1 MKIATQKNVGRM
13 MTLFALRAALA
24 LFLLSPLLA
33 QSSGGDFVL
42 SAPVFDSILVLKSRA
57 QFAGAVASL
66 NFRGKEFIDSHD
78 HGRLLQSASSFDGYG
93 ECYNPT
99 EGGAARDFQ
108 KNETISQLK
117 AVRVEDNQLWTLTDM
132 SFWLSPGDYY
142 PQGCGIKKY
151 LKYAV
156 NTVAL
161 SGHLLEKR
169 ITIGLQ
175 NFPNVIEHVV
185 TFYVP
190 THFLSAT
197 FEASTAYVPKEFSL
211 AVYFDPVTGN
221 EIYPGVRQGEQAWP
235 VILSTPD
242 RLYAMGVY
250 SPQLPQ
256 NGIGYGRFSFSD
268 VNKWNCVFRETN
280 VVAKSY
286 SYRCLIV
293 VGTLIEVED
302 TLRRLDKSLGH
313 VAQ

>member
-1 MKIATQKNVGRM
+1 MLIGMESQSVLRATLALILLFP
-13 MTLFALRAALA
+13 LFAK
-24 LFLLSPLLA
+24 
-33 QSSGGDFVL
+33 SSEGDFVL
-42 SAPVFDSILVLKSRA
+42 SVPVFDSILVLKSRA
-57 QFAGAVASL
+57 QFAGAIASL

-108 KNETISQLK
+108 KNETVSQLK
-117 AVRVEDNQLWTLTDM
+117 AARVEDNQLWTIVDM
-132 SFWLSPGDYY
+132 GFWLSPGDGYL
-142 PQGCGIKKY
+142 QGCGSRKS
-151 LKYAV
+151 LKSAV

-169 ITIGLQ
+169 ITIGIP
-175 NFPNVIEHVV
+175 NFPNVIEHQV

-190 THFLSAT
+190 TNFSSAT
-197 FEASTAYVPKEFSL
+197 FEASTAYVPREFSL

-221 EIYPGVRQGEQAWP
+221 EKDPGERQGEQALP

-256 NGIGYGRFSFSD
+256 NGNGYGRFSFSD
-268 VNKWNCVFRETN
+268 VNKLNCVFREAN
-280 VVAKSY
+280 VVNKSY

-293 VGTLIEVED
+293 VGTLTEVED